1 MQNQWK
7 ELKKEWKGKLK
18 LKRLK
23 RFEKF
28 KQGNELRKKITNSIV
43 YERRNHEKQKT
54 QKSIWKYEK
63 YPDSV

>member
-1 MQNQWK
+1 MR
-7 ELKKEWKGKLK
+7 KKKGYSIKCKTSEKNKKKSERKLK

-43 YERRNHEKQKT
+43 YE
-54 QKSIWKYEK
+54 I
-63 YPDSV
+63 